1 MLYDFVF
8 QCQIYSDILWLSC
21 LAFSGCVTLR
31 HLFKISGAVGRRCC
45 IVSMHP
51 GSDLRIK
58 AMARKL
64 FSFFTGA
71 SADVKV
77 AFDESVRQ
85 DLIRSMP
92 FVNMSYGT
100 LVSLYRP
107 LVSMYPTI
115 LRGTDIALKTLNII
129 STMEFLDRERYSSRN
144 CCDKYFFRYF

>member
-1 MLYDFVF
+1 
-8 QCQIYSDILWLSC
+8 
-21 LAFSGCVTLR
+21 
-31 HLFKISGAVGRRCC
+31 
-45 IVSMHP
+45 MHP

-100 LVSLYRP
+100 LVSLYRS
-107 LVSMYPTI
+107 LISMYPAT

-144 CCDKYFFRYF
+144 CCDKYF

>member
-1 MLYDFVF
+1 
-8 QCQIYSDILWLSC
+8 
-21 LAFSGCVTLR
+21 
-31 HLFKISGAVGRRCC
+31 
-45 IVSMHP
+45 MHP

-58 AMARKL
+58 AVARKL
-64 FSFFTGA
+64 FSLFTGA

-144 CCDKYFFRYF
+144 CCDKYF

>member
-1 MLYDFVF
+1 
-8 QCQIYSDILWLSC
+8 
-21 LAFSGCVTLR
+21 
-31 HLFKISGAVGRRCC
+31 
-45 IVSMHP
+45 MHP

-107 LVSMYPTI
+107 LVSMYPTH

-144 CCDKYFFRYF
+144 CCDKYFSWCCKLCVSVMLQSVAADDLNSNTSVEFLEP